1 MHGRA
6 AAHPR
11 HVVVRVGP
19 RLKQIPDLEVDDESV
34 GGHLPTCT
42 TQQWN
47 VERGGRCREDGENG
61 ASAPVWRRSA
71 LTANPAVLSVAWVV
85 LRYAGSSTY
94 AFTVLTVKD
103 GETG

>member
-1 MHGRA
+1 MGA

-11 HVVVRVGP
+11 HVVVRVRP

-47 VERGGRCREDGENG
+47 VERVGRCREDGENG
-61 ASAPVWRRSA
+61 ASAPVSRRSA
-71 LTANPAVLSVAWVV
+71 LTANLAVLSVASVV
-85 LRYAGSSTY
+85 PRYAGSRTY